1 MRIRAKGI
9 SDLEEFK
16 QMSDVILT
24 NRMSEELADVM
35 EKVCTR
41 DLYTRD

>member
-1 MRIRAKGI
+1 MRIKAKGI
-9 SDLEEFK
+9 RDLEKFK

-35 EKVCTR
+35 EKVYIR